1 MTHLPFNIYRLHV
14 SGLML
19 ALLLACGA
27 AHAADTQKGRQ
38 LYLTYCANCHGETGR
53 SKMAGTPNFDR
64 GEGMLR
70 SDASLLAS
78 IRAGRNANPA
88 FQGILKDREILDVI
102 AYLRTLH

>member
-1 MTHLPFNIYRLHV
+1 MTVLSFSPISLRVARL
-14 SGLML
+14 
-19 ALLLACGA
+19 AITLLLAFGS

-38 LYLTYCANCHGETGR
+38 LYMTYCANCHGDTGR
-53 SKMAGTPNFDR
+53 SKMAGTPDFDR

-78 IRAGRNANPA
+78 IRAGRNGNPA